1 MIIVA
6 DLYINL
12 LPKLGLRSMI
22 SVDRHDIIGLP
33 FNRCAV
39 ALSQDDPSANS
50 LIAELRDYSSVHGTA
65 LQRMA
70 HYYMEAFVSQTSQTL
85 LSVYIVQDRSHRKSW
100 LSNPTPSCSCCS
112 DKSVT
117 ALWGVGKL
125 TLYGQ
130 K

>member
-1 MIIVA
+1 
-6 DLYINL
+6 
-12 LPKLGLRSMI
+12 MI
-22 SVDRHDIIGLP
+22 SVDRHDIIDLP

-39 ALSQDDPSANS
+39 ALSQDDPGANS

-70 HYYMEAFVSQTSQTL
+70 HYYMEAFVSQTSQTF

-117 ALWGVGKL
+117 ALWDVGKL